1 MSIFSILITNPL
13 GYILGFIYN
22 FTLNYGWALVIFTI
36 LIKLILLPLG
46 LKQQKSMTRM
56 QFVQPK
62 MAEIQEKYKND
73 KNKQSEEMM
82 KLYKEY
88 KVSPMGGCL
97 PLLIQLPI
105 LYGLYWV
112 IREPLRY
119 MLHIPMDQIN
129 QMIADGG
136 FSGYN
141 AQILVAHAQNLI
153 NFNFL
158 GLDLSAQPELTK
170 PSWLWLIPLLAG
182 VTTFLTSK
190 ITTWINKKDT
200 DKAKKEEEKKPQRVL
215 NPDQKQQPGS
225 GQTEGMM
232 KGMLY
237 FMPLMT
243 LWITFTVPAALGVYW
258 TVSNILSLLQ
268 TLVLNGYYAKKLK
281 TEYAALEEQK
291 ELERQERAK
300 RKKRRG

>member
-13 GYILGFIYN
+13 GYLLGFIYT
-22 FTLNYGWALVIFTI
+22 FTQNYGWALVIFTI
-36 LIKLILLPLG
+36 LVKLILLPLG

-88 KVSPMGGCL
+88 KVSPMSGCL

-119 MLHIPMDQIN
+119 MLHIPMEQIE
-129 QMIADGG
+129 QMIAELG

-141 AQILVAHAQNLI
+141 AQILVAHAKNMI
-153 NFNFL
+153 NFDFL
-158 GLDLSAQPELTK
+158 GLDLSSQPELSK
-170 PSWLWLIPLLAG
+170 PSLLWIIPILAG
-182 VTTFLTSK
+182 VTTFFTSK
-190 ITTWINKKDT
+190 ITTWMNKKD
-200 DKAKKEEEKKPQRVL
+200 KKEKKEEQKPQRVL
-215 NPDQKQQPGS
+215 NPDQKTNNANQQ
-225 GQTEGMM
+225 EGMM

-237 FMPLMT
+237 VMPLMT

-258 TVSNILSLLQ
+258 TISNILSLVQ
-268 TLVLNGYYAKKLK
+268 TVVLNGYYANKLRV
-281 TEYAALEEQK
+281 EYQAVEEQK
-291 ELERQERAK
+291 LLEKQERAK
-300 RKKRRG
+300 RKKKRG

>member
-13 GYILGFIYN
+13 GYLLGFIYT
-22 FTLNYGWALVIFTI
+22 FTQNYGWALVIFTI
-36 LIKLILLPLG
+36 LVKLILLPLG

-88 KVSPMGGCL
+88 KVSPMSGCL

-119 MLHIPMDQIN
+119 MLHIPMEQIE
-129 QMIADGG
+129 QMIAELG

-141 AQILVAHAQNLI
+141 AQILVAHAKNLI
-153 NFNFL
+153 NFDFL
-158 GLDLSAQPELTK
+158 GLDLSSQPELSK
-170 PSWLWLIPLLAG
+170 PSLLWIIPILAG
-182 VTTFLTSK
+182 VTTFFTSK
-190 ITTWINKKDT
+190 ITTWMNKKD
-200 DKAKKEEEKKPQRVL
+200 KKGKKEEQKPQRVL
-215 NPDQKQQPGS
+215 NPDQKTNNASQQ
-225 GQTEGMM
+225 EGMM

-237 FMPLMT
+237 VMPLMT

-258 TVSNILSLLQ
+258 TISNILSLVQ
-268 TLVLNGYYAKKLK
+268 TVVLNGYYANKLRV
-281 TEYAALEEQK
+281 EYQAVEEQK
-291 ELERQERAK
+291 LLEKQERAK
-300 RKKRRG
+300 RKKKRG

>member
-1 MSIFSILITNPL
+1 MNIFSIFITNPL
-13 GYILGFIYN
+13 GYILGFIYH
-22 FTLNYGWALVIFTI
+22 FTLNYGWALVLFTI

-62 MAEIQEKYKND
+62 LAEIQEKYKND

-88 KVSPMGGCL
+88 NVSPMGGCL

-119 MLHIPMDQIN
+119 MLHIPMEQIE
-129 QMIADGG
+129 QMIAEVGA
-136 FSGYN
+136 SGYN
-141 AQILVAHAQNLI
+141 AQILVAHAKNLI

-158 GLDLSAQPELTK
+158 GLDLSQQPTFTK
-170 PSWLWLIPLLAG
+170 INWLWMIPILSAA
-182 VTTFLTSK
+182 TTFATSK
-190 ITTWINKKDT
+190 ITTWINKKDK
-200 DKAKKEEEKKPQRVL
+200 DGEKEEKKPQRVL
-215 NPDQKQQPGS
+215 NPEQSTSSGNQQ
-225 GQTEGMM
+225 EGMM
-232 KGMLY
+232 KGMTY

-258 TVSNILSLLQ
+258 TISNLLSLVQ
-268 TLVLNGYYAKKLK
+268 TVVLNGYYANKLK
-281 TEYAALEEQK
+281 TEYQALEDKKQ
-291 ELERQERAK
+291 LEKQERMK
-300 RKKRRG
+300 RKRKRG